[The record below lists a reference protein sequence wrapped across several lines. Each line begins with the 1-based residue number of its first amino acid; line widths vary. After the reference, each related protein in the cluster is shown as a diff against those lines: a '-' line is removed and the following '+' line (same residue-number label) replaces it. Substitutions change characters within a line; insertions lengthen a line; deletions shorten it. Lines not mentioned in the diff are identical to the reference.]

1 MSFSVSDEDLT
12 ALGERLVGASQ
23 GGLTGFEV
31 AFGELNLHAPADRIV
46 EVLTALRDDAECPF
60 EQLIDLCGADYPQ
73 RARRFDVV
81 YHLLSLTRNRRVRVK
96 VETDEATAVATTT
109 GVYPCADWYEREAFD
124 MFGIFF
130 AGHPDLRRLLTDY
143 GFEGYPL
150 RKDFPM
156 TGYLEL
162 RYDDEQKKVVYEP
175 VKITEFRAF
184 DFLSPWEGAEYA
196 RPGQG
201 YPYVLPGDEK
211 SEKPA

>member
-1 MSFSVSDEDLT
+1 MSFSVSDEELN
-12 ALGERLVGASQ
+12 ALGERLVAA
-23 GGLTGFEV
+23 GGLSRFEV
-31 AFGELNLHAPADRIV
+31 AHGELNLYAEAAGIV
-46 EVLTALRDDAECPF
+46 AALTRLRDDPECPF
-60 EQLIDLCGADYPQ
+60 EQMVDLTAVDYPQ
-73 RARRFDVV
+73 RSKRFDVV
-81 YHLLSLTRNRRVRVK
+81 YHLLSLTKNRRVRVK
-96 VETDEATAVATTT
+96 IQTDEDTAVATVT

-130 AGHPDLRRLLTDY
+130 DGHPDQRRLLTDY
-143 GFEGYPL
+143 GFEGFPL

-156 TGYLEL
+156 TGYVEV

-201 YPYVLPGDEK
+201 YPHILPGDEK
-211 SEKPA
+211 SEKGA